1 MKFYAF
7 HGILPQ
13 ERCVGNDFLVNLTLS
28 AALENAVA
36 EDNLEFTINYATVY
50 SIVKK
55 EMNIPSRLLE
65 HAAGRIL
72 QSLKIH
78 FPQITEIELSLSKLN
93 PPIEGELHSASVI
106 LNETY
111 KV

>member
-7 HGILPQ
+7 HGVLPQ
-13 ERCVGNDFLVNLTLS
+13 ERRVGNDFTVNLTLT
-28 AALENAVA
+28 ATLENAIA
-36 EDNLEFTINYATVY
+36 EDSLEHTVNYADVY
-50 SIVKK
+50 SLVKK

-78 FPQITEIELSLSKLN
+78 FPQITAIELSLSKLN
-93 PPIEGELHSASVI
+93 PPVGGELHSASVV
-106 LNETY
+106 LKETY
-111 KV
+111 GV